1 MYTFFGL
8 TPAYKVHV
16 HEMILSVMYACN
28 GFSFS
33 DVYNMPVYL
42 RNFYYRELIDIKELE
57 KAELDKAN
65 KKPSIPNMPGTPKI
79 PKMKR

>member
-42 RNFYYRELIDIKELE
+42 RKFYHSQLFEAKKSEKLE
-57 KAELDKAN
+57 MDKALKKKNIIN
-65 KKPSIPNMPGTPKI
+65 KPNLGSKFP
-79 PKMKR
+79 R